1 MTENTQT
8 PLQHPHYP
16 MIIQSIVIIA
26 FLLIIISLG
35 SALYHLVKYKSQ
47 ENSEKTA
54 KALTVRISLSVILF
68 IFVFIMIAT
77 GLYKPHGI
85 GTRMH
90 LKKTGQM
97 EGAESGLSRPTSP
110 R

>member
-1 MTENTQT
+1 
-8 PLQHPHYP
+8 
-16 MIIQSIVIIA
+16 MIIQSIVTIA
-26 FLLIIISLG
+26 FILIIISLG
-35 SALYHLVKYKSQ
+35 SALYHLVKHQSQ
-47 ENSEKTA
+47 EHSEKTA

-68 IFVFIMIAT
+68 IFVFILIAT

-97 EGAESGLSRPTSP
+97 ESDKTDQSRAVSP